1 MKKLALLLLLLSS
14 LISFSQLSNR
24 HWIPPLHS
32 RDNSAIS
39 DQYIY
44 MSTNETTPFQVIA
57 TDGNGTPY
65 AGSPFTISASTPASF
80 AVGTGQPTKMFLS
93 LSDVNTVV
101 TGKGVMLQGTKDF
114 YVSFRMRHASHAE
127 TIISKGK
134 PGIGTSFRLGCT
146 INESQDNRKNFVA
159 SVMATENNTSVT
171 LSNYNTG
178 VIFSSGTGNIT
189 ADTQTYTLNAG
200 QCIVFSGYS
209 NVTANLDGIIGGLIT
224 SDKPVAVN
232 TGNVLGGNTNGN
244 GDITLDQIV
253 SATQIGT
260 DYIFIEGNGISTIEN
275 PLIVAHENN
284 TAIFVN
290 GSATPVTTL
299 NAGQYY
305 LVPNSYYQG
314 TNNSNI
320 FVHASKP
327 VFAYQL
333 LAGGSGAAT
342 CGLNFIPPL
351 SCFFQNS
358 VNIPNVNQI
367 GSTNYTADLMMLTYS
382 NATISINGVAVPTS
396 QAQAVLGNTD
406 WVSYR
411 VANQSGNLNV
421 TSTGPLAVGVFGNAG
436 LTGAVGFAGYYS
448 GFGSTPQD
456 TNVSVCSNSTK
467 DLFTVITGN
476 PGTGGTWSLPT
487 GGAPL
492 NGNIFNPAINLPG
505 EYIYTFTKSCNTSL
519 TTISVKVN
527 VTIQQIKNTGVST
540 TTSSCVTT
548 PSYNLFSLLGS
559 TAEVGGT
566 WSPTLTSGT
575 GIFNPAVDAGG
586 IYTYSFTATGVCP
599 VVSSTVNVN
608 NSLVPVINT
617 ITDYSK
623 CDDAVD
629 GSATNGTATFD
640 LTLKNSEALGTQT
653 GVNVTYHTSQSDA
666 NLGQNGITTINTG
679 NRIIYVRLTIAASG
693 CYLTTSFNLVVNP
706 VQTITTQPL
715 ATQDICIGGDVTP
728 FSIAYS
734 GGLGTPSVQW
744 YSSATNSNTGGTII
758 SGATSTTYTPP
769 TFTTAGD
776 YYYYAKVTS
785 SGLDCGSVAS
795 NTALVHVVQDPTV
808 TITPATQIICQGAT
822 ATDLVATPSGGV
834 GTYSYQ
840 WYNSPANT
848 IIVGATNTSYTPSS
862 AIVGTLSYYC
872 VITQTGLA
880 CSVTSPIVSVQ
891 VVDVPIVTTQPQA
904 TQTVCL
910 NGTPINLSI
919 SLSNGTGTPTYQ
931 WYSNTVNALGG
942 TSIAGASA
950 STYTPPTTSTGTIYY
965 YCIATYAD
973 GGCGLV
979 TSNIVQ
985 VIVNPIQ
992 TVTPQPLASQDICIG
1007 GLIAP
1012 LVVGYTGGVGT
1023 ATYQWY
1029 TNPGGL
1035 LISGATSSSYTP
1047 GTFGTAGN
1055 NNYYATVTL
1064 SGSGCGS
1071 VASTTALVR
1080 VVPDPTVTITPNT
1093 QIICQGATPTD
1104 LVVTPSGGVGT
1115 YSYQWFS
1122 SLTNTAITG
1131 ATNAS
1136 YTPPTATVGTLS
1148 YYCVITQTGL
1158 ACSVTSPLVSVQ
1170 VVNNPSVSLQ
1180 PLASQPICIN
1190 NTPITLTTVFIDGT
1204 GTPTY
1209 QWYSNTVNSYTGATL
1224 ITGATTL
1231 SYTPITAVVRTLYYY
1246 CIATYANGGCG
1257 TVSTNIAEVI
1267 VNPLPVINDVTIVQC
1282 DDDLDAITAFN
1293 LTVNNSQIS
1302 ANAANETFTY
1312 YTSLAGASANPA
1324 YDLITNPLAF
1334 TNTTPTLMYIW
1345 TRVTTING
1353 CYRVARITLRVAA
1366 PNIPSTYN
1374 ITLPAVCDDYLDI
1387 NGNNN
1392 ANNNDRDGIATF
1404 NFSSTEPTIRALL
1417 PTTGTYYIKY
1427 YRNRADALAQLNE
1440 ITNLTNYR
1448 NIGYPSTQN
1457 IWVRVD
1463 SDISNTCYGLG
1474 PWVTLNVQAKPFAHP
1489 VTIPRQCDDNTD
1501 GIFNFNTA
1509 NLERDLLLGQTGV
1522 VVTYFDAANN
1532 PLRDSNNNLITS
1544 PFPATF
1550 SSTSQTIRAVVTNTT
1565 PQACWFDTTI
1575 QFIVDRSPVNFT
1587 IPTSL
1592 TSICDDEI
1600 DPATQNGQYNFTSS
1614 QAIHNIVTFGQ
1625 PTGMVYEY
1633 YDEYNVLMS
1642 TPLPNPLP
1650 VTLTKNITVVVY
1662 NPINP
1667 TCRITKTLP
1676 FTVNPVPIIELES
1689 SELVCSNDPTFF
1701 ALLNAGITDGT
1712 PTTNYTYEWSLNG
1725 VVIPTATSNT
1735 LNVNTEGIYTVK
1747 VINSMGCFRIR
1758 TITVVASNAAQFN
1771 MPTIM
1776 DLSENNTVIIN
1787 VTGLG
1792 NYVFSLD
1799 YPNGYQTINIFT
1811 DVAPGTH
1818 TVYVK
1823 DLDGCGTSSQIIN
1836 VIGIPKFFTP
1846 NADGFNDTWNVLGLT
1861 SSKNYNTTIYIFD
1874 RYGKLLKELSPISK
1888 GWDGTFNGEPL
1899 PTDDYWYT
1907 IYFEDGRTE
1916 KGHFTLKR

>member
-1 MKKLALLLLLLSS
+1 MKKLALLFLLLSS
-14 LISFSQLSNR
+14 LISFSQLSNK

-32 RDNSAIS
+32 RDNTAIS

-44 MSTNETTPFQVIA
+44 MSTNETVPFQVTA

-65 AGSPFTISASTPASF
+65 AGSPFTISASTPAF
-80 AVGTGQPTKMFLS
+80 FTIGTGQPTKMFLS

-146 INESQDNRKNFVA
+146 INEIQDNRKNFVA

-189 ADTQTYTLNAG
+189 ADTQNYILNAG

-224 SDKPVAVN
+224 ADKPVAVN
-232 TGNVLGGNTNGN
+232 TGNALGGILNGQ

-253 SATQIGT
+253 SSTQIGT
-260 DYIFIEGNGISTIEN
+260 DYIFIEGNGTAAMEN
-275 PLIVAHENN
+275 PLIVAHEDN

-320 FVHASKP
+320 YVRASKP

-333 LAGGSGAAT
+333 IGGGSSAAT
-342 CGLNFIPPL
+342 SGLNFIPPL

-358 VNIPNVNQI
+358 VNLPNVNQI
-367 GSTNYTADLMMLTYS
+367 GSNSYTTDLMMLTYS

-396 QAQAVLGNTD
+396 QAQTVLGNTD

-421 TSTGPLAVGVFGNAG
+421 TSTGPLAVGVFGFQG
-436 LTGAVGFAGYYS
+436 TAVGFAGYYS

-456 TNVSVCSNSTK
+456 TNVSICSNSTR
-467 DLFTVITGN
+467 DLFTVINGN
-476 PGTGGTWSLPT
+476 PGTGGTWTVPT
-487 GGAPL
+487 GGSPL
-492 NGNIFNPAINLPG
+492 NGNIFDPAINLPG
-505 EYIYTFTKSCNTSL
+505 EYIYTFTKSCNTAL
-519 TTISVKVN
+519 TTISVKVI
-527 VTIQQIKNTGVST
+527 VSIQQIKNPGVST
-540 TTSSCVTT
+540 NTSSCVTT

-566 WSPTLTSGT
+566 WSPALTSGT
-575 GIFNPAVDAGG
+575 GVFNPAVDTGG
-586 IYTYSFTATGVCP
+586 IYTYSFPATGACP
-599 VVSSTVNVN
+599 IASSTVNVN
-608 NSLVPVINT
+608 NSVVPVINS
-617 ITDYSK
+617 ISDFAK

-629 GSATNGTATFD
+629 GSATNGTATFN
-640 LTLKNSEALGTQT
+640 LTLKNNEALGTQT

-666 NLGQNGITTINTG
+666 NLGQNGITSINTG
-679 NRIIYVRLTIAASG
+679 NRIIYVRLTMAASG
-693 CYLTTSFNLVVNP
+693 CHLTTTFNLVVNP

-715 ATQDICIGGDVTP
+715 VTQDICIGGTITP
-728 FSIAYS
+728 FTIAYS
-734 GGLGTPSVQW
+734 GGLGTPTVQW
-744 YSSATNSNTGGTII
+744 YSNNTNSNSNGTII
-758 SGATSTTYTPP
+758 SGATTTTYAPP

-776 YYYYAKVTS
+776 YYYYALVTY

-795 NTALVHVVQDPTV
+795 NTALVHVV
-808 TITPATQIICQGAT
+808 
-822 ATDLVATPSGGV
+822 
-834 GTYSYQ
+834 
-840 WYNSPANT
+840 
-848 IIVGATNTSYTPSS
+848 
-862 AIVGTLSYYC
+862 
-872 VITQTGLA
+872 
-880 CSVTSPIVSVQ
+880 
-891 VVDVPIVTTQPQA
+891 
-904 TQTVCL
+904 
-910 NGTPINLSI
+910 
-919 SLSNGTGTPTYQ
+919 
-931 WYSNTVNALGG
+931 
-942 TSIAGASA
+942 
-950 STYTPPTTSTGTIYY
+950 
-965 YCIATYAD
+965 
-973 GGCGLV
+973 
-979 TSNIVQ
+979 
-985 VIVNPIQ
+985 
-992 TVTPQPLASQDICIG
+992 
-1007 GLIAP
+1007 
-1012 LVVGYTGGVGT
+1012 
-1023 ATYQWY
+1023 
-1029 TNPGGL
+1029 
-1035 LISGATSSSYTP
+1035 
-1047 GTFGTAGN
+1047 
-1055 NNYYATVTL
+1055 
-1064 SGSGCGS
+1064 
-1071 VASTTALVR
+1071 
-1080 VVPDPTVTITPNT
+1080 PDPTVTIIPNT
-1093 QIICQGATPTD
+1093 QIICQGTTPTD

-1115 YSYQWFS
+1115 YSYQWYD
-1122 SLTNTAITG
+1122 SLTNTAIAG

-1136 YTPPTATVGTLS
+1136 YTPSTASVGTLS
-1148 YYCVITQTGL
+1148 YYCIITQSGL
-1158 ACSVTSPLVSVQ
+1158 ACSVTSSLVSVQ
-1170 VVNNPSVSLQ
+1170 VVNNPSVSIQ

-1190 NTPITLTTVFIDGT
+1190 NTPITLTTAFIDGT

-1209 QWYSNTVNSYTGATL
+1209 QWYTNTVNANTGGTA
-1224 ITGATTL
+1224 ISGATTL
-1231 SYTPITAVVRTLYYY
+1231 SYTPITTVVGTLYYY

-1267 VNPLPVINDVTIVQC
+1267 VNPLPVINDITIVQC

-1293 LTVNNSQIS
+1293 LTINNAQIS
-1302 ANAANETFTY
+1302 SNASNETFTY
-1312 YTSLAGASANPA
+1312 FISLAGASANPTF
-1324 YDLITNPLAF
+1324 DEITNPLAF

-1345 TRVTTING
+1345 TRVTTVNG

-1374 ITLPAVCDDYLDI
+1374 ITMPAVCDDFLDI

-1417 PTTGTYYIKY
+1417 PTTGTYFIKY
-1427 YRNRADALAQLNE
+1427 FRNRADALAQQNE

-1448 NIGYPSTQN
+1448 NIGYPTTQN
-1457 IWVRVD
+1457 IWVRID

-1474 PWVTLNVQAKPFAHP
+1474 PWVTLNVQAKPFAHT
-1489 VTIPRQCDDNTD
+1489 VTIPRKCDDNTD

-1522 VVTYFDAANN
+1522 AVTYFDSSGN

-1550 SSTSQTIRAVVTNTT
+1550 SSTSQTIRALVTNTT

-1575 QFIVDRSPVNFT
+1575 QFIVDKSPIDFT
-1587 IPTSL
+1587 IPTTL
-1592 TSICDDEI
+1592 TSICDDEA

-1614 QAIHNIVTFGQ
+1614 QAIHDIVTLNQ
-1625 PTGMVYEY
+1625 PTGMVFEY
-1633 YDEYNVLMS
+1633 YDENNVLLS

-1650 VTLTKNITVVVY
+1650 VNLTKNITVIVY

-1667 TCRITKTLP
+1667 TCKITKTLP
-1676 FTVNPVPIIELES
+1676 FIVNPVPVIELQTS
-1689 SELVCSNDPTFF
+1689 TLVCSNDPTFF
-1701 ALLNAGITDGT
+1701 TLLDAGITNGT
-1712 PTTNYTYEWSLNG
+1712 ATSNYTYIWSKDG
-1725 VVIPTATSNT
+1725 VVIPTATSYT
-1735 LNVNTEGIYTVK
+1735 LNVNAEGIYTVK
-1747 VINSMGCFRIR
+1747 VVNNLGCFRVR
-1758 TITVVASNAAQFN
+1758 TITVIASDAAHFN

-1776 DLSENNTVIIN
+1776 DLSDNNTVIIN

-1799 YPNGYQTINIFT
+1799 YPNAYQTINIFT
-1811 DVAPGTH
+1811 DVPPGVH

-1823 DLDGCGTSSQIIN
+1823 DLDGCGTSSQIIE

-1846 NADGFNDTWNVLGLT
+1846 NDDGFNDTWNVQGLT
-1861 SSKNYNTTIYIFD
+1861 TTKNYNTTIYIFD

-1907 IYFEDGRTE
+1907 IYFEDGRTS

>member
-1 MKKLALLLLLLSS
+1 MKKLALLFLLLSS
-14 LISFSQLSNR
+14 LISFSQLSNK

-32 RDNSAIS
+32 RDNTAIS

-44 MSTNETTPFQVIA
+44 MSTNETVPFQVTA

-65 AGSPFTISASTPASF
+65 AGSPFTISASTPAF
-80 AVGTGQPTKMFLS
+80 FTIGTGQPTKMFLS

-146 INESQDNRKNFVA
+146 INEIQDNRKNFVA

-189 ADTQTYTLNAG
+189 ADTQNYILNAG

-224 SDKPVAVN
+224 ADKPVAVN
-232 TGNVLGGNTNGN
+232 TGNALGGILNGQ

-253 SATQIGT
+253 SSTQIGT
-260 DYIFIEGNGISTIEN
+260 DYIFIEGNGTAAMEN
-275 PLIVAHENN
+275 PLIVAHEDN

-320 FVHASKP
+320 YVRASKP

-333 LAGGSGAAT
+333 IGGGSSAAT
-342 CGLNFIPPL
+342 SGLNFIPPL

-358 VNIPNVNQI
+358 VNLPNVNQI
-367 GSTNYTADLMMLTYS
+367 GSNSYTTDLMMLTYS

-396 QAQAVLGNTD
+396 QAQTVLGNTD

-421 TSTGPLAVGVFGNAG
+421 TSTGPLAVGVFGFQG
-436 LTGAVGFAGYYS
+436 TAVGFAGYYS

-456 TNVSVCSNSTK
+456 TNVSICSNSTR
-467 DLFTVITGN
+467 DLFTVINGN
-476 PGTGGTWSLPT
+476 PGTGGTWTVPT
-487 GGAPL
+487 GGSPL
-492 NGNIFNPAINLPG
+492 NGNIFDPAINLPG
-505 EYIYTFTKSCNTSL
+505 EYIYTFTKSCNTAL
-519 TTISVKVN
+519 TTISVKVI
-527 VTIQQIKNTGVST
+527 VSIQQIKNPGVST
-540 TTSSCVTT
+540 NTSSCVTT

-566 WSPTLTSGT
+566 WSPALTSGT
-575 GIFNPAVDAGG
+575 GVFNPAVDTGG
-586 IYTYSFTATGVCP
+586 IYTYSFPATGACP
-599 VVSSTVNVN
+599 IASSTVNVN
-608 NSLVPVINT
+608 NSVVPVINS
-617 ITDYSK
+617 ISDFAK

-629 GSATNGTATFD
+629 GSATNGTATFN
-640 LTLKNSEALGTQT
+640 LTLKNNEALGTQT

-666 NLGQNGITTINTG
+666 NLGQNGITSINTG
-679 NRIIYVRLTIAASG
+679 NRIIYVRLTMAASG
-693 CYLTTSFNLVVNP
+693 CHLTTTFNLVVNP

-715 ATQDICIGGDVTP
+715 VTQDICIGGTITP
-728 FSIAYS
+728 FTIAYS
-734 GGLGTPSVQW
+734 GGLGTPTVQW
-744 YSSATNSNTGGTII
+744 YSNNTNSNSNGTII
-758 SGATSTTYTPP
+758 SGATTTTYAPP

-776 YYYYAKVTS
+776 YYYYALVTY

-795 NTALVHVVQDPTV
+795 NTALVHVV
-808 TITPATQIICQGAT
+808 
-822 ATDLVATPSGGV
+822 
-834 GTYSYQ
+834 
-840 WYNSPANT
+840 
-848 IIVGATNTSYTPSS
+848 
-862 AIVGTLSYYC
+862 
-872 VITQTGLA
+872 
-880 CSVTSPIVSVQ
+880 
-891 VVDVPIVTTQPQA
+891 
-904 TQTVCL
+904 
-910 NGTPINLSI
+910 
-919 SLSNGTGTPTYQ
+919 
-931 WYSNTVNALGG
+931 
-942 TSIAGASA
+942 
-950 STYTPPTTSTGTIYY
+950 
-965 YCIATYAD
+965 
-973 GGCGLV
+973 
-979 TSNIVQ
+979 
-985 VIVNPIQ
+985 
-992 TVTPQPLASQDICIG
+992 
-1007 GLIAP
+1007 
-1012 LVVGYTGGVGT
+1012 
-1023 ATYQWY
+1023 
-1029 TNPGGL
+1029 
-1035 LISGATSSSYTP
+1035 
-1047 GTFGTAGN
+1047 
-1055 NNYYATVTL
+1055 
-1064 SGSGCGS
+1064 
-1071 VASTTALVR
+1071 
-1080 VVPDPTVTITPNT
+1080 PDPTVTIIPNT
-1093 QIICQGATPTD
+1093 QIICQGTTPTD

-1115 YSYQWFS
+1115 YSYQWYD
-1122 SLTNTAITG
+1122 SLTNTAIAG

-1136 YTPPTATVGTLS
+1136 YTPSTASVGTLS
-1148 YYCVITQTGL
+1148 YYCIITQSGL
-1158 ACSVTSPLVSVQ
+1158 ACSVTSSLVSVQ
-1170 VVNNPSVSLQ
+1170 VVNNPSVSIQ

-1190 NTPITLTTVFIDGT
+1190 NTPITLTTAFIDGT

-1209 QWYSNTVNSYTGATL
+1209 QWYTNTVNANTGGTA
-1224 ITGATTL
+1224 ISGATTL
-1231 SYTPITAVVRTLYYY
+1231 SYTPITTVVGTLYYY

-1267 VNPLPVINDVTIVQC
+1267 VNPLPVINDITIVQC

-1293 LTVNNSQIS
+1293 LTINNAQIS
-1302 ANAANETFTY
+1302 SNASNETFTY
-1312 YTSLAGASANPA
+1312 FTSLAGASANPTF
-1324 YDLITNPLAF
+1324 DEITNPLAF

-1345 TRVTTING
+1345 TRVTTVNG

-1374 ITLPAVCDDYLDI
+1374 ITMPAICDDFLDI

-1417 PTTGTYYIKY
+1417 PTTGTYFIKY
-1427 YRNRADALAQLNE
+1427 FRNRADALAQQNE

-1448 NIGYPSTQN
+1448 NIGYPTTQN
-1457 IWVRVD
+1457 IWVRID

-1474 PWVTLNVQAKPFAHP
+1474 PWVTLNVQAKPFAHT

-1522 VVTYFDAANN
+1522 AVTYFDSSGN

-1550 SSTSQTIRAVVTNTT
+1550 SSTSQTIRALVTNTT

-1575 QFIVDRSPVNFT
+1575 QFIVDKSPIDFT
-1587 IPTSL
+1587 IPTTL
-1592 TSICDDEI
+1592 TSICDDEA

-1614 QAIHNIVTFGQ
+1614 QAIHDIVTLNQ
-1625 PTGMVYEY
+1625 PTGMVFEY
-1633 YDEYNVLMS
+1633 YDENNVLLS

-1650 VTLTKNITVVVY
+1650 VNLTKNITVIVY

-1667 TCRITKTLP
+1667 TCKITKTLP
-1676 FTVNPVPIIELES
+1676 FIVNPVPVIELQTS
-1689 SELVCSNDPTFF
+1689 TLVCSNDPTFF
-1701 ALLNAGITDGT
+1701 TLLDAGITNGT
-1712 PTTNYTYEWSLNG
+1712 ATSNYTYIWSKDG
-1725 VVIPTATSNT
+1725 VVIPTATSYT
-1735 LNVNTEGIYTVK
+1735 LNVNAEGIYTVK
-1747 VINSMGCFRIR
+1747 VVNNLGCFRVR
-1758 TITVVASNAAQFN
+1758 TITVIASDAAHFN

-1776 DLSENNTVIIN
+1776 DLSDNNTVIIN

-1799 YPNGYQTINIFT
+1799 SPNAYQTINIFT
-1811 DVAPGTH
+1811 DVPPGVH

-1823 DLDGCGTSSQIIN
+1823 DLDGCGTSSQIIE

-1846 NADGFNDTWNVLGLT
+1846 NDDGFNDTWNVQGLT
-1861 SSKNYNTTIYIFD
+1861 TTKNYNTTIYIFD

-1907 IYFEDGRTE
+1907 IYFEDGRTS

>member
-1 MKKLALLLLLLSS
+1 MKKLALLFLLLSS
-14 LISFSQLSNR
+14 LISFSQLSNK

-44 MSTNETTPFQVIA
+44 MSTNETVPFQVIA
-57 TDGNGTPY
+57 TDGSGTPY
-65 AGSPFTISASTPASF
+65 AGSPFTLSAATPISFSI
-80 AVGTGQPTKMFLS
+80 GTGQPTKMFLS

-101 TGKGVMLQGTKDF
+101 SGKGVLLQGTKDF
-114 YVSFRMRHASHAE
+114 YVSFRMRHSAHAE

-146 INESQDNRKNFVA
+146 INEIQDNRKNFVA
-159 SVMATENNTSVT
+159 SVMATENNTTVT

-178 VIFSSGTGNIT
+178 VVFSSGTGNIT

-232 TGNVLGGNTNGN
+232 TGNALGGITNGRA
-244 GDITLDQIV
+244 DLTLDQIV

-260 DYIFIEGNGISTIEN
+260 DYIFIEGNGISTMEN

-284 TAIFVN
+284 TDIFVN
-290 GSATPVTTL
+290 GSTAPVITL

-320 FVHASKP
+320 YVRASKP

-333 LAGGSGAAT
+333 LGGGSDTAT
-342 CGLNFIPPL
+342 SGLNFIPPL

-358 VNIPNVNQI
+358 VNLPNVNQI
-367 GSTNYTADLMMLTYS
+367 GTNTYTTDLMMLTYS

-396 QAQAVLGNTD
+396 QAQTVLGNTD

-411 VANQSGNLNV
+411 VANQSGNLTV
-421 TSTGPLAVGVFGNAG
+421 TSTGPLAVGVFGFQG
-436 LTGAVGFAGYYS
+436 TAVGFAGYYS

-456 TNVSVCSNSTK
+456 TNVSVCSNSTR
-467 DLFTVITGN
+467 DLFTVINGN
-476 PGTGGTWSLPT
+476 PGTGGTWTVPA
-487 GGAPL
+487 GGSPL
-492 NGNIFNPAINLPG
+492 SGNIFDPAINLPG
-505 EYIYTFTKSCNTSL
+505 EYLYTFTKSCNTAL
-519 TTISVKVN
+519 TTISVKVI
-527 VTIQQIKNTGVST
+527 VTIQQIKITGVST

-566 WSPTLTSGT
+566 WSPALTSGT
-575 GIFNPAVDAGG
+575 GVFNPAVDTGG
-586 IYTYSFTATGVCP
+586 IYSYSFPATGVCP
-599 VVSSTVNVN
+599 IVSSTVNVN
-608 NSLVPVINT
+608 NSVVPVINT
-617 ITDYSK
+617 ITDFAK
-623 CDDAVD
+623 CDDAID

-653 GVNVTYHTSQSDA
+653 GVNVTYHTSQNDA
-666 NLGQNGITTINTG
+666 NLGQNGITSINTG
-679 NRIIYVRLTIAASG
+679 NRIIYVRLTMAASG
-693 CYLTTSFNLVVNP
+693 CFLTTTFNLVVNP

-715 ATQDICIGGDVTP
+715 ATQDSCVGGTVAP
-728 FSIAYS
+728 FTITYS
-734 GGLGTPSVQW
+734 GGLGTPSIQW
-744 YSSATNSNTGGTII
+744 YSNTNNSNTNGTAIT
-758 SGATSTTYTPP
+758 GATLATYTPP
-769 TFTTAGD
+769 TFTNVGD
-776 YYYYAKVTS
+776 NYFYSIVTYT
-785 SGLDCGSVAS
+785 GLDCGSVAT
-795 NTALVHVVQDPTV
+795 NTALVQVVSDPTV
-808 TITPATQIICQGAT
+808 TITPNTQIICQGT
-822 ATDLVATPSGGV
+822 IPTDLVVTPSGGV

-840 WYNSPANT
+840 WYDSPANT
-848 IIVGATNTSYTPSS
+848 AIAGATNASYTPST
-862 AIVGTLSYYC
+862 ATVGTLSYYC
-872 VITQTGLA
+872 VITQSGLA
-880 CSVTSPIVSVQ
+880 CSVTSPIVSVL
-891 VVDVPIVTTQPQA
+891 VVDNPSVTTQPQA

-910 NGTPINLSI
+910 NGAPINLFI

-942 TSIAGASA
+942 TSISGATA
-950 STYTPPTTSTGTIYY
+950 ITYTPLTSATGTIYY
-965 YCIATYAD
+965 YCIATYAN

-979 TSNIVQ
+979 TSNIAE

-992 TVTPQPLASQDICIG
+992 TITPQPLASQDICIG
-1007 GLIAP
+1007 GIIAP

-1029 TNPGGL
+1029 TNPGGI
-1035 LISGATSSSYTP
+1035 LISGATVSSYTP
-1047 GTFGTAGN
+1047 GIFGTAGDY
-1055 NNYYATVTL
+1055 NYYATVTL
-1064 SGSGCGS
+1064 SGSGCIS
-1071 VASTTALVR
+1071 VASTTSLVR

-1115 YSYQWFS
+1115 YSYQWYN
-1122 SLTNTAITG
+1122 SLTNTAIVG

-1136 YTPPTATVGTLS
+1136 YTPSTATVGTLS

-1158 ACSVTSPLVSVQ
+1158 ACSVTSTLVSVQ
-1170 VVNNPSVSLQ
+1170 VVTNPSVSIQ

-1190 NTPITLTTVFIDGT
+1190 NTPITLTTAFIDGT

-1209 QWYSNTVNSYTGATL
+1209 QWYTNTINSYTGGTV
-1224 ITGATTL
+1224 ISGATTL
-1231 SYTPITAVVRTLYYY
+1231 SYTPITAVVGSLYYY
-1246 CIATYANGGCG
+1246 CIATYSNGGCG

-1267 VNPLPVINDVTIVQC
+1267 VNPLPVINDITIVQC

-1293 LTVNNSQIS
+1293 LTVNNTQIS
-1302 ANAANETFTY
+1302 VDSANETFTY
-1312 YTSLAGASANPA
+1312 YTSLAGANANPTF
-1324 YDLITNPLAF
+1324 DVITNPLAF

-1345 TRVTTING
+1345 TRVTTVNG
-1353 CYRVARITLRVAA
+1353 CYRVAKITLRVAA

-1374 ITLPAVCDDYLDI
+1374 ITMPAVCDDFLDI

-1392 ANNNDRDGIATF
+1392 ANNNDRDGVATF

-1417 PTTGTYYIKY
+1417 PTTGTYFIKY

-1457 IWVRVD
+1457 IWVRID

-1489 VTIPRQCDDNTD
+1489 VTIPRQCDDNLD

-1522 VVTYFDAANN
+1522 AVTYFDAANN

-1575 QFIVDRSPVNFT
+1575 QFIVDKSPINFT
-1587 IPTSL
+1587 IPSSL
-1592 TSICDDEI
+1592 ITICDDEI
-1600 DPATQNGQYNFTSS
+1600 DPALQNGQFNFTNS
-1614 QAIHNIVTFGQ
+1614 QAIHTIVTSGQ
-1625 PTGMVYEY
+1625 PSGMVFEY
-1633 YDEYNVLMS
+1633 YDENNVLLS

-1650 VTLTKNITVVVY
+1650 VTLTKNITIVVY

-1667 TCRITKTLP
+1667 TCKITKTIT
-1676 FTVNPVPIIELES
+1676 FTVNPVPTIVLEDS
-1689 SELVCSNDPTFF
+1689 KLVCSNDPTFF
-1701 ALLNAGITDGT
+1701 VLLDAGITNGS
-1712 PTTNYTYEWSLNG
+1712 PTTNYSYEWFKDG
-1725 VVIPTATSNT
+1725 VVIPNATSYT
-1735 LNVNTEGIYTVK
+1735 LNVNAEGIYTVK
-1747 VINSMGCFRIR
+1747 VINSLGCFRIR
-1758 TITVVASNAAQFN
+1758 TITVIASNAAQFN

-1776 DLSENNTVIIN
+1776 DLSDNNTVIIN

-1799 YPNGYQTINIFT
+1799 YPNAYQTINIFT
-1811 DVAPGTH
+1811 DVAPGVH

-1823 DLDGCGTSSQIIN
+1823 DLDGCGTTSQIIN
-1836 VIGIPKFFTP
+1836 VLGIPKFFTP
-1846 NADGFNDTWNVLGLT
+1846 NADGYNDTWNVLGLT
-1861 SSKNYNTTIYIFD
+1861 TTKNYKTTIYIFD

-1888 GWDGTFNGEPL
+1888 GWDGTFNGEAL

-1907 IYFEDGRTE
+1907 IYFEDGRTA